1 MNLRLT
7 ESGHCIRLIMRIRI
21 AVKLFIGFLVV
32 IFLNVFFFVIV
43 SKIENVN
50 IITRILKKQ
59 NEIKNDILRLKTLHR
74 IQGPSIISYEKIR
87 HPQSVLNFQETQQK
101 IIAVFD
107 SICIKYDSIYDID
120 SALIQQT
127 SYNQNCSVPLQP
139 LRIILDTI
147 SIFNNIYS
155 NMFDSIVQKKPYGN
169 KKAVWRNLL
178 NDADN
183 RISLALDSAEAII
196 DQQTNLRIKDVELR
210 VNNIKQITIAIIAG
224 VTLFAII
231 FAFFFSQ
238 SVTNALRRLKESAS
252 TIGRGDFN
260 VAPSGYPNDEIG
272 DLATAFFE
280 MAIDLKNTQEDLIKS
295 KRLAAIGEVVAS
307 VNHEINNPL
316 MIISGNAQFLEMTM
330 EGYPKE
336 MLERIHTILEET
348 ERISKVTR
356 KLREIKNPV
365 VEDYTS
371 SGEQMINLDKSSQ

>member
-139 LRIILDTI
+139 LRMILDTI

-155 NMFDSIVQKKPYGN
+155 NMFDSIVQKKPSGN
-169 KKAVWRNLL
+169 KKTVWRNLL

>member
-1 MNLRLT
+1 
-7 ESGHCIRLIMRIRI
+7 MRIRI

-32 IFLNVFFFVIV
+32 IFLNVFFLVIV

-50 IITRILKKQ
+50 TITRILKKQ

-74 IQGPSIISYEKIR
+74 IQGPSIISYEKIG

-107 SICIKYDSIYDID
+107 SICLKYDSIYNID
-120 SALIQQT
+120 SALIHKT
-127 SYNQNCSVPLQP
+127 SYNPNCSVPLQP
-139 LRIILDTI
+139 LKMILDTI

-155 NMFDSIVQKKPYGN
+155 NMFDSIVQKKPSGN
-169 KKAVWRNLL
+169 KKAIWRNTL

-183 RISLALDSAEAII
+183 KISIALDSAEAII
-196 DQQTNLRIKDVELR
+196 DQQTNLRIKDVEIR
-210 VNNIKQITIAIIAG
+210 VNNIKQITIAIISG

-336 MLERIHTILEET
+336 MLERVHTILEET

>member
-1 MNLRLT
+1 
-7 ESGHCIRLIMRIRI
+7 MRIRI
-21 AVKLFIGFLVV
+21 AAKLFIGFLVV

-43 SKIENVN
+43 SKMENVN

-74 IQGPSIISYEKIR
+74 IQGPSIISFEKIG
-87 HPQSVLNFQETQQK
+87 HPQSVRNFRETQQK

-107 SICIKYDSIYDID
+107 SICLKYDSIHNID

-127 SYNQNCSVPLQP
+127 TYNQNYLVPLHP
-139 LRIILDTI
+139 LRQVLDTI
-147 SIFNNIYS
+147 KIFNSIYS
-155 NMFDSIVQKKPYGN
+155 NMFDSMVLGKPAGSKKTS
-169 KKAVWRNLL
+169 VWRTLL

-183 RISLALDSAEAII
+183 RISSALDSAESII
-196 DQQTNLRIKDVELR
+196 DQQTNLRIKDVESR
-210 VNNIKQITIAIIAG
+210 VNNIKQITVAIIAG

-238 SVTNALRRLKESAS
+238 YISNALRRLKESAS

-336 MLERIHTILEET
+336 MLERIQTILEET

>member
-1 MNLRLT
+1 
-7 ESGHCIRLIMRIRI
+7 MRISI
-21 AVKLFIGFLVV
+21 GPKLFIGFLVV

-43 SKIENVN
+43 SKMENVN
-50 IITRILKKQ
+50 TITRILKKQ

-74 IQGPSIISYEKIR
+74 IQGPSIISYEKIG
-87 HPQSVLNFQETQQK
+87 HPQSVHNFQQTQQK
-101 IIAVFD
+101 IISVFD
-107 SICIKYDSIYDID
+107 SICLKYDSIINID

-127 SYNQNCSVPLQP
+127 IHNQNYPGPLQP
-139 LRIILDTI
+139 LKMFLDTI
-147 SIFNNIYS
+147 NVFNKIYS
-155 NMFDSIVQKKPYGN
+155 NMFDSIVMGKPNGN
-169 KKAVWRNLL
+169 KKLSIWRNLL

-183 RISLALDSAEAII
+183 RISSAMDSAEIFI
-196 DQQTNLRIKDVELR
+196 EQQTNLRIKDVESR
-210 VNNIKQITIAIIAG
+210 VNNIKQMTLLIIAG

-231 FAFFFSQ
+231 FAYIFSQ
-238 SVTNALRRLKESAS
+238 HITNALRRLKESAS

-336 MLERIHTILEET
+336 MLERIKTILEET

>member
-1 MNLRLT
+1 
-7 ESGHCIRLIMRIRI
+7 MRIRI

-50 IITRILKKQ
+50 AITRILKKQ

-74 IQGPSIISYEKIR
+74 IQGPSIISYEKIG

-101 IIAVFD
+101 IMAVFD
-107 SICIKYDSIYDID
+107 SICIKYDSIYKID
-120 SALIQQT
+120 SAVIQQT
-127 SYNQNCSVPLQP
+127 SHNLDYSVPLKP
-139 LRIILDTI
+139 LEMILDTI
-147 SIFNNIYS
+147 NIYNKIYS
-155 NMFDSIVQKKPYGN
+155 NMFDSIVQRKPSVSKK
-169 KKAVWRNLL
+169 VQWRNLL

-183 RISLALDSAEAII
+183 RISLALDSAEVLI
-196 DQQTNLRIKDVELR
+196 DQQTNLRIKDVEIR
-210 VNNIKQITIAIIAG
+210 INNIKQITIAIITG

-238 SVTNALRRLKESAS
+238 YITNALRRLKESAS

-260 VAPSGYPNDEIG
+260 VAPSSYPNDEIG

-336 MLERIHTILEET
+336 MLERVHTILEEA